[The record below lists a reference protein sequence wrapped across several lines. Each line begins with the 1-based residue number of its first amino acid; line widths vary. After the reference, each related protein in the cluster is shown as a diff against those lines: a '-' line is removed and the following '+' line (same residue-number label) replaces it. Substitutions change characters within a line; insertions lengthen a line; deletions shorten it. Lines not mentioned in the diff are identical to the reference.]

1 MKNEPYGVSV
11 TSSLADVAA
20 PQLPYRPAAPKNPAV
35 GIGLIGCG
43 GITQSHL
50 QAYKNGG
57 YNVVALCSRTKEKA
71 ERRRA
76 EFFPRAT
83 VTTDHMEL
91 LARADIAV
99 VDIATHADVRPPL
112 VAAALRAG
120 KHVLSQKPFAL
131 DLETGR
137 GLVNLAESL
146 GRKLAV
152 NQNGRWAPHFSW
164 MREAIRAGLI
174 GDVSTADFTVQW
186 DHHWV
191 LGTQFEDLQ
200 HLILYDFAI
209 HWFDIATVFFGE
221 RRART
226 IYAAAARSTSQR
238 TRPPFLTHACA
249 EFDCGQATFAFNA
262 DCVHGQ
268 EDRTAVVGSG
278 GTLRSAGPSLS
289 DQRVTLATAEG
300 TASPNLTGS
309 WFPDGFQGAMAE
321 LLCAIEEEREPVN
334 SARNNLRSLALCF
347 AAVQS
352 AERGEAITV
361 ASLPD

>member
-1 MKNEPYGVSV
+1 MTMKNEPYGVSV
-11 TSSLADVAA
+11 AKSLGEIPA
-20 PQLPYRPAAPKNPAV
+20 PQLPYRPATPKDPSV

-43 GITQSHL
+43 GIAQSHL

-83 VTTDHMEL
+83 VTTDHTEL
-91 LARADIAV
+91 LTRPDIAV
-99 VDIATHADVRPPL
+99 VDITTHADVRPAL

-137 GLVNLAESL
+137 SLVGLAESL

-174 GDVSTADFTVQW
+174 GDVSTADFAVQW

-191 LGTQFEDLQ
+191 LGTQFEELQ
-200 HLILYDFAI
+200 HLVLHDFAI
-209 HWFDIATVFFGE
+209 HWFDIATVFFGK
-221 RRART
+221 RRARK

-238 TRPPFLTHACA
+238 GRAPFLAHACA
-249 EFDCGQATFAFNA
+249 EFDGGQATFAFNA
-262 DCVHGQ
+262 DCVHGE
-268 EDRTAVVGSG
+268 EDRTAVVGSH
-278 GTLRSAGPSLS
+278 GTLRSAGPSLT
-289 DQRVTLATAEG
+289 DQRVTLSTANG
-300 TASPNLTGS
+300 TASPSLAGS

-334 SARNNLRSLALCF
+334 SGRNNLRSLALCF
-347 AAVQS
+347 AAVES
-352 AERGEAITV
+352 AERGEAIAV
-361 ASLPD
+361 AS